1 MTSKFILSTSSF
13 IILAA
18 TLASPALAQ
27 SASATPAAEATEIVV
42 TAQRRSERSRDVPI
56 SVTTLNPQ
64 QLSTANVTTLSD
76 ITKLTPAMRFDA
88 AGSNVQPSIRGV
100 GTAIATSGAGPNV
113 GIYVDGFFQ
122 SNPAVADFQLLKV
135 QNIQVLEGP
144 QGTLFGR
151 NTTGGAILVTTA
163 DPSTKTGLEGKLS
176 YGSFNSVSAQGY
188 ATFGLGKD
196 VALDIE
202 GILHTGDGYVRN
214 LTPNVGDGRYT
225 NWSVRTGLKAN
236 LSSNISVLLRYTHS
250 STDDPLPLL
259 TSAYVDASGGANY
272 LSKVSA
278 AGKAIYGKSN
288 TTGLPLVY
296 FFTPP
301 AFYATAPGTINSTE
315 KPVFTNISDSFQGT
329 IKADLGFA
337 NLTSYTQYRRDK
349 TVNRQEL
356 GETAFPSFYIFIG
369 VNDATVSQEFLL
381 SSKPGSPLQWS
392 AGVNYFQNRDT
403 WDVRAALA
411 GAKEGP
417 FGGSTTTTKS
427 MAAFADLTYQVTD
440 QLFLT
445 AGGRYSHD
453 VVGDATFTTNQFT
466 AFTGYTLADGSAS
479 NCAKVQCAAG
489 TIVPV
494 NDLTNNS
501 FTPRVVIRY
510 KPSKESSIYASYTRG
525 FKAGILNVGGLS
537 QVPVKPETINAFEVG
552 YKFDNRTLTLD
563 FAGFYYDYKNLQVSS
578 YQFGAAIINN
588 AASSEI
594 YGLEAQL
601 GYRVNKDFSLNANAA
616 YTHARYKSFPGA
628 PFYNYC
634 DPSIPAAQF
643 TNPLYCTQGAGTLA
657 QTSIDASGYHVQ
669 RSPDFTASIG
679 ANYGLDLAQGRL
691 NLSGN
696 LYYSSSFYFDPVQ
709 QFKQDGYETL
719 SLRAQWVDPSK
730 RFTLAV
736 YGDNLTNKRY
746 KTQVLANT
754 VGVGNT
760 WNPPATWGVSAGVK
774 F

>member
-1 MTSKFILSTSSF
+1 MMRFRTVLLSTLS
-13 IILAA
+13 LAA
-18 TLASPALAQ
+18 TLYSVPGFAQ
-27 SASATPAAEATEIVV
+27 AAATEASAQPPEIVV

-64 QLSTANVTTLSD
+64 QLSTANVTSLSD

-163 DPSTKTGLEGKLS
+163 DPNTNSSGELKLG
-176 YGSFNSVSAQGY
+176 YGSFNAITAQGY

-196 VALDIE
+196 VAMDVE
-202 GILHTGDGYVRN
+202 GIFHAGDGYVRN
-214 LTPNVGDGRYT
+214 LTPNVGDGKFK

-236 LSSNISVLLRYTHS
+236 VASNVSVLLRYTHS
-250 STDDPLPLL
+250 STDDPSPLL
-259 TSAYVDASGGANY
+259 TSATVDSSGGANY
-272 LSKVSA
+272 LSQVSS
-278 AGKAIYGKSN
+278 AGRAIYGANN
-288 TTGLPLVY
+288 TIGKALIYYYTPAAY
-296 FFTPP
+296 F
-301 AFYATAPGTINSTE
+301 ATAPGTINSSE
-315 KPVFTNISDSFQGT
+315 KPVFTNVSDSVQGT

-337 NLTSYTQYRRDK
+337 NLTSYTQYRHDNA
-349 TVNRQEL
+349 VNRQEL
-356 GETAFPSFYIFIG
+356 GESAFPAFYIYIG
-369 VNDATVSQEFLL
+369 VNDSTLSQEFLL
-381 SSKPGSPLQWS
+381 SSKAGTPLQWT

-403 WDVRAALA
+403 WDVRASLGGTA
-411 GAKEGP
+411 EGP

-427 MAAFADLTYQVTD
+427 TAAFADLTYQVTD

-453 VVGDATFTTNQFT
+453 VVGDATFKTNLFT
-466 AFTGYTLADGSAS
+466 QSYTGPTGQTIPFSGPAGS
-479 NCAKVQCAAG
+479 VIG
-489 TIVPV
+489 V
-494 NDLTNNS
+494 NDLTNDS
-501 FTPRVVIRY
+501 FTPRAVIRY

-537 QVPVKPETINAFEVG
+537 QQPVKPETINAFETG
-552 YKFDNRTLTLD
+552 YKFDNRIFSLD
-563 FAGFYYDYKNLQVSS
+563 LAAFYYDYKNLQVSS

-601 GYRVNKDFSLNANAA
+601 GYHVSKDFSLNASGA

-628 PFYNYC
+628 PYYNYC
-634 DPSIPAAQF
+634 DPAATSF
-643 TNPLYCTQGAGTLA
+643 ANPLYCFQGAGTLA

-669 RSPDFTASIG
+669 RSPDFTATLG
-679 ANYGLDLAQGRL
+679 AQYGLDLARGRMT
-691 NLSGN
+691 LSGN
-696 LYYSSSFYFDPVQ
+696 LYYTSSFYFDPVQ
-709 QFKQDGYETL
+709 QFKQNGYAVA

-730 RFTLAV
+730 HFTIAV
-736 YGDNLTNKRY
+736 FGDNLTNQRY

-760 WNPPATWGVSAGVK
+760 WSPPATWGASVSTK